1 MNGKQL
7 KNSILQWA
15 IQGKLVPQDPHDEPA
30 SVLLERIREEKARLV
45 KEKKIKKDKNESIIF
60 RGDDNSHYEKFL
72 ATGEVKCIDD
82 EIPFE
87 IPQSWCWT
95 RMGAIGDWGS
105 GSTPQRGNT
114 SYYGG
119 DILWLKTG
127 ELNNGVVYDSSEKI
141 TSKAL
146 RECSLRLNKVGDVLI
161 AMYGATIGKVA
172 IAGKEMTTN
181 QACCGCTPILVYNY
195 YLFYYLMASRIDFIK
210 KGEGGAQPNISRDKL
225 INHLI
230 PLPPIAEQHRIV
242 DGINL
247 VLPYIDKYEKS
258 QEALDKLNAE
268 IFDKLK
274 KSVLQE
280 AIQGKLVPQ
289 DSNDEPVS
297 VLLERIKEEK
307 AKLFKEG
314 KLKKK
319 DLVNSVIFKG
329 EDNKYYEK
337 IGKEVICIDEEIP
350 FDIPESW
357 TWVRIKDMF
366 IINPKNTASDD
377 TLAAFI
383 PMEKISATYGS
394 VFTYDTVRWGTIKR
408 SFTHIANGDVAFAK
422 ITPCFQNRKSAIF
435 EGLPNDIGAAT
446 TELKVLRQYGDTI
459 NRWYLLYFL
468 ESPYFIDE
476 AKFKGTANQQRII
489 SGYLENKLF
498 PLPPKSE
505 QDRIAYAIE
514 QTASI
519 MSRQEKRS
527 ST

>member
-15 IQGKLVPQDPHDEPA
+15 IQGKLVPQDPNDEPA

-45 KEKKIKKDKNESIIF
+45 KEGKIKKDKNESIIF
-60 RGDDNSHYEKFL
+60 RGDDNSHYEKF
-72 ATGEVKCIDD
+72 ADGTVKCIDD

-87 IPQSWCWT
+87 IPQSWCWM

-127 ELNNGVVYDSSEKI
+127 ELNNGVVYDTSEKI

-230 PLPPIAEQHRIV
+230 PLPPIVEQHRIV

-329 EDNKYYEK
+329 EDNKYYERL
-337 IGKEVICIDEEIP
+337 GKSIIEIDEHIP
-350 FDIPESW
+350 YNIPESW
-357 TWVRIKDMF
+357 EWTTLDFVSYSVGSRANQVQSKEILKEGYYPVVSQGLSLVDGYVNDGSKIVKDLPVILF
-366 IINPKNTASDD
+366 
-377 TLAAFI
+377 
-383 PMEKISATYGS
+383 
-394 VFTYDTVRWGTIKR
+394 
-408 SFTHIANGDVAFAK
+408 GDHTRNVKYIDF
-422 ITPCFQNRKSAIF
+422 PFV
-435 EGLPNDIGAAT
+435 IGADGTKLHKAIGVYPQYLFLWMLYAANT
-446 TELKVLRQYGDTI
+446 LRDRGYA
-459 NRWYLLYFL
+459 RHYSLLRKTY
-468 ESPYFIDE
+468 I
-476 AKFKGTANQQRII
+476 
-489 SGYLENKLF
+489 
-498 PLPPKSE
+498 PLPPYKEQIRIVKKYDTALASTTRRLAKKSL
-505 QDRIAYAIE
+505 I
-514 QTASI
+514 
-519 MSRQEKRS
+519 
-527 ST
+527 

>member
-15 IQGKLVPQDPHDEPA
+15 IQGKLVPQDPNDEPA

-45 KEKKIKKDKNESIIF
+45 KEGKIKKDKNESIIF

-127 ELNNGVVYDSSEKI
+127 ELNNGVVYDTSEKI

-258 QEALDKLNAE
+258 QEALDKINAE

-329 EDNKYYEK
+329 EDNKYYEN
-337 IGKEVICIDEEIP
+337 IGKVAACVDDIPFEIPSTWTWIRLGHLFQHNTGKALNGSNQRGTPYEYITTSNLYWNQFVLDKLRQMPFTDEEL
-350 FDIPESW
+350 D
-357 TWVRIKDMF
+357 KC
-366 IINPKNTASDD
+366 
-377 TLAAFI
+377 
-383 PMEKISATYGS
+383 
-394 VFTYDTVRWGTIKR
+394 TVRK
-408 SFTHIANGDVAFAK
+408 GDLLVCEGGD
-422 ITPCFQNRKSAIF
+422 IGRSAIWNYDYHIRIQNHIHRLRAYIPVCTMF
-435 EGLPNDIGAAT
+435 FYYTLYLYKHIGLIGGKGIGIQGLSSNA
-446 TELKVLRQYGDTI
+446 LHK
-459 NRWYLLYFL
+459 LLL
-468 ESPYFIDE
+468 
-476 AKFKGTANQQRII
+476 
-489 SGYLENKLF
+489 
-498 PLPPKSE
+498 PLPPINE
-505 QDRIAYAIE
+505 QQRVVD
-514 QTASI
+514 SI
-519 MSRQEKRS
+519 NNLFSKL
-527 ST
+527 

>member
-1 MNGKQL
+1 
-7 KNSILQWA
+7 
-15 IQGKLVPQDPHDEPA
+15 
-30 SVLLERIREEKARLV
+30 
-45 KEKKIKKDKNESIIF
+45 
-60 RGDDNSHYEKFL
+60 
-72 ATGEVKCIDD
+72 
-82 EIPFE
+82 
-87 IPQSWCWT
+87 
-95 RMGAIGDWGS
+95 MGAIGDWGS

-127 ELNNGVVYDSSEKI
+127 ELNNGVVYDTSEKI

-258 QEALDKLNAE
+258 QEALDKINAE

-350 FDIPESW
+350 LDIPESW

-366 IINPKNTASDD
+366 IINPSPR
-377 TLAAFI
+377 F
-383 PMEKISATYGS
+383 
-394 VFTYDTVRWGTIKR
+394 
-408 SFTHIANGDVAFAK
+408 
-422 ITPCFQNRKSAIF
+422 
-435 EGLPNDIGAAT
+435 
-446 TELKVLRQYGDTI
+446 
-459 NRWYLLYFL
+459 WY
-468 ESPYFIDE
+468 I
-476 AKFKGTANQQRII
+476 
-489 SGYLENKLF
+489 
-498 PLPPKSE
+498 
-505 QDRIAYAIE
+505 
-514 QTASI
+514 
-519 MSRQEKRS
+519 
-527 ST
+527 

>member
-1 MNGKQL
+1 MVFT
-7 KNSILQWA
+7 NSL
-15 IQGKLVPQDPHDEPA
+15 
-30 SVLLERIREEKARLV
+30 S
-45 KEKKIKKDKNESIIF
+45 SY
-60 RGDDNSHYEKFL
+60 YEKLL
-72 ATGEVKCIDD
+72 ATGEIKCIDD

-127 ELNNGVVYDSSEKI
+127 ELNNGVVYDTSEKI

-195 YLFYYLMASRIDFIK
+195 YLFYCLMASRIDFIK

-329 EDNKYYEK
+329 EDNKYYEQVGKKCFDITEQMPFEIPENWVWVRMGQIGDWGAGSTPQRGNTNYYNGNILWLKTGELNNGIVYDTEEKVTQKAFQDCSLRMNK
-337 IGKEVICIDEEIP
+337 IGDVLIAMYGATIGKLAIVGKELTTNQACC
-350 FDIPESW
+350 
-357 TWVRIKDMF
+357 
-366 IINPKNTASDD
+366 
-377 TLAAFI
+377 
-383 PMEKISATYGS
+383 GC
-394 VFTYDTVRWGTIKR
+394 
-408 SFTHIANGDVAFAK
+408 
-422 ITPCFQNRKSAIF
+422 TPYLIYN
-435 EGLPNDIGAAT
+435 
-446 TELKVLRQYGDTI
+446 
-459 NRWYLLYFL
+459 WYLFYFL
-468 ESPYFIDE
+468 MASRDSFI
-476 AKFKGTANQQRII
+476 KKGEGGAQPNI
-489 SGYLENKLF
+489 SRVKLVEHLI
-498 PLPPKSE
+498 PLPPLKE
-505 QDRIAYAIE
+505 QYRIVAQIE
-514 QTASI
+514 KLFEQL
-519 MSRQEKRS
+519 R
-527 ST
+527 